1 MATYQGYTESVELL
15 FEMGGS
21 IEVHGKH
28 GMTALLWA
36 SQQGTVVGCCSLWL
50 SFSSPSHLLWIYSIT
65 NPPLT
70 HTIPLTNRS
79 FDGGQICC

>member
-50 SFSSPSHLLWIYSIT
+50 VVFVTLPSVVDLFH
-65 NPPLT
+65 
-70 HTIPLTNRS
+70 H
-79 FDGGQICC
+79 

>member
-1 MATYQGYTESVELL
+1 MELL

-36 SQQGTVVGCCSLWL
+36 SQQGKEEEVALPSVV
-50 SFSSPSHLLWIYSIT
+50 
-65 NPPLT
+65 
-70 HTIPLTNRS
+70 
-79 FDGGQICC
+79 D